1 MTGMQLEIRQLHPL
15 FVGEIS
21 DLDAGHPITPAAVRA
36 ISDAI
41 DLYAVRV
48 LRNQKLDD
56 DRQLAFARHF
66 GKIEAP
72 RSSREGTKPRLRPE
86 MSDISNLDEN
96 QQLRAADDPRR
107 FDQLGRFAGGLGC
120 IAREQQSRGRE
131 PRCSARHRLFV
142 WPNWFHRVAVWRT
155 RSSASGRAARGAPP
169 SGLRAQDP
177 LPRRAH
183 FAHRRPAHSRGPPV
197 AARPDR
203 IRHPAPIWL
212 QPCLA
217 QRRSCDLGQSLHD
230 ASRPAVRRERTARP
244 APGDNARRGVDTGP
258 NRLRVNPMSSQI
270 TLEMLKGAGIEDF
283 PVVDLEDYLRGKPGA
298 LDRVARQLRDALEH
312 IGFLIV
318 VNHGVAAELIDGIVE
333 QARRFHAMPLVEKI
347 KIETKRGADSGFT
360 GYLPSGEYVIK
371 TSELNNN
378 DKPDLN
384 AAFFMDQERSLD
396 DPEVMAGKLF
406 RAPNKCPQNL
416 PGFRE
421 FLLRYWDA
429 LEGFSRRML
438 PTFAAAL
445 ELP

>member
-1 MTGMQLEIRQLHPL
+1 
-15 FVGEIS
+15 
-21 DLDAGHPITPAAVRA
+21 
-36 ISDAI
+36 
-41 DLYAVRV
+41 
-48 LRNQKLDD
+48 
-56 DRQLAFARHF
+56 
-66 GKIEAP
+66 
-72 RSSREGTKPRLRPE
+72 
-86 MSDISNLDEN
+86 
-96 QQLRAADDPRR
+96 
-107 FDQLGRFAGGLGC
+107 
-120 IAREQQSRGRE
+120 
-131 PRCSARHRLFV
+131 
-142 WPNWFHRVAVWRT
+142 
-155 RSSASGRAARGAPP
+155 
-169 SGLRAQDP
+169 
-177 LPRRAH
+177 
-183 FAHRRPAHSRGPPV
+183 
-197 AARPDR
+197 
-203 IRHPAPIWL
+203 
-212 QPCLA
+212 
-217 QRRSCDLGQSLHD
+217 
-230 ASRPAVRRERTARP
+230 
-244 APGDNARRGVDTGP
+244 
-258 NRLRVNPMSSQI
+258 MSSQI

-406 RAPNKCPQNL
+406 RAPNKWPQNL

-429 LEGFSRRML
+429 LEGFSRRLL

-445 ELP
+445 ELPPEFFDRAFDDAQCVLRLSHFPPAKYQENQFGLAPHTDANFFTVVPQANVEGLYIRPQGRGWFKASRVPGSFIINSGDMCRRWTNDRFLSTAHLAVNLTDRDRYSTPFFYTPHIDYPIVCLPTCHSAANPAKYPPITYGEYRVWWLNNNYGAKLAEA